1 MITEEPRVHLWT
13 RDEYYRMAGIGL
25 FDDRRV
31 ELIEGQVVE
40 MAAMRSPHSTA
51 VTLAGDA
58 LRAVGDLWSV
68 GPCFP
73 RLQQPLSLGELSD
86 PEPDVAVV
94 AGVPRD
100 YAAAHPTTALLVVE
114 VAEASLRYDRHQKA
128 SLYARYGIQDYW
140 IINLVDRQ
148 LEILQ
153 DPQPEPSQPYGFGYA
168 TRRVLSETST
178 ATPLAAPGSAIAVA
192 DLLP

>member
-1 MITEEPRVHLWT
+1 GLC
-13 RDEYYRMAGIGL
+13 DE
-25 FDDRRV
+25 RRV

-58 LRAVGDLWSV
+58 LRAVGDRWSV

-140 IINLVDRQ
+140 IINPADRQ
-148 LEILQ
+148 LEIFR
-153 DPQPEPSQPYGFGYA
+153 DPQPGQGEPYGFRYA
-168 TRRVLSETST
+168 TRRVLSETGT
-178 ATPLAAPGSAIAVA
+178 ATPLAAQGPIAVA